1 LIIISATPIT
11 PDSALI
17 PPSSEPTQENNEEE
31 QQAVEEDTIQTDQ
44 KETQPE
50 PIITDTDNE
59 NQDIIEKSDRDAP
72 PRLPDDFYYDANK
85 IHAKPLTT
93 DERTYPENTL
103 TM

>member
-17 PPSSEPTQENNEEE
+17 PPSSEPTQENNEEQE
-31 QQAVEEDTIQTDQ
+31 EEEEDKIQTDQ

-50 PIITDTDNE
+50 PITTDTDNE